1 MPEREDTRPIK
12 VEVRNLTK
20 RFGDLLVLDNMSFNI
35 RKGEF
40 VCVVGPTGCGKTTFL
55 NCLTRIHM
63 PSEGDL
69 YIDGV
74 PADPRKHNI
83 SFVFQEPS
91 ALPWLTV
98 EDNLA
103 YGLKIKR
110 IPKAEIDRRVAQILD
125 LMGLWEFRKAYPGEL
140 SVSAEQRIIIGRSF
154 AMQPDLLLM
163 DEPYGQMDVKMRFYL
178 EDEVIRLW
186 KELGSTVVFITH
198 NIEEAVYLAER
209 VLILSNKPAKIKEE
223 VRIDLP
229 RPRNITSSRFIE
241 YRNYITDKINGGR
254 DMESGRLN
262 GKTAIV
268 TGGARGIGFGIASRY
283 ADEGA
288 RVVIADVLEEEGRK
302 AAMDIGPTAEFY
314 QINLRDR
321 GQIFAMADYVHETY
335 GHIDILVNC
344 AGVARPC
351 PTLKLAEEVLDEVI
365 DINMKAPL
373 FCCQAVG
380 AYMRRDGGGSIV
392 NISSGNTRMIN
403 VGRVPY
409 GITKGAVNLLTEQLG
424 AEWALYNIKVNA
436 IAPGWIRTE
445 MVEKPLKSGILD
457 EEAILSVS
465 PVGRFGKTEEI
476 ASLASFLACK
486 ESDYIVGQVI
496 FADGGWSL
504 GIMPHALDYIRE
516 NEED

>member
-1 MPEREDTRPIK
+1 
-12 VEVRNLTK
+12 
-20 RFGDLLVLDNMSFNI
+20 
-35 RKGEF
+35 
-40 VCVVGPTGCGKTTFL
+40 
-55 NCLTRIHM
+55 
-63 PSEGDL
+63 
-69 YIDGV
+69 
-74 PADPRKHNI
+74 
-83 SFVFQEPS
+83 
-91 ALPWLTV
+91 
-98 EDNLA
+98 
-103 YGLKIKR
+103 
-110 IPKAEIDRRVAQILD
+110 
-125 LMGLWEFRKAYPGEL
+125 
-140 SVSAEQRIIIGRSF
+140 
-154 AMQPDLLLM
+154 
-163 DEPYGQMDVKMRFYL
+163 
-178 EDEVIRLW
+178 
-186 KELGSTVVFITH
+186 
-198 NIEEAVYLAER
+198 
-209 VLILSNKPAKIKEE
+209 
-223 VRIDLP
+223 
-229 RPRNITSSRFIE
+229 
-241 YRNYITDKINGGR
+241 
-254 DMESGRLN
+254 MESGRLN

-302 AAMDIGPTAEFY
+302 AAMDIGPMAEFY

-351 PTLKLAEEVLDEVI
+351 PTLKLAEKVLDEVI

-380 AYMRRDGGGSIV
+380 AYMRQDGGGSIV

-476 ASLASFLACK
+476 ASLACFLACK
-486 ESDYIVGQVI
+486 DSDYIVGQVI

>member
-1 MPEREDTRPIK
+1 
-12 VEVRNLTK
+12 
-20 RFGDLLVLDNMSFNI
+20 
-35 RKGEF
+35 
-40 VCVVGPTGCGKTTFL
+40 
-55 NCLTRIHM
+55 
-63 PSEGDL
+63 
-69 YIDGV
+69 
-74 PADPRKHNI
+74 
-83 SFVFQEPS
+83 
-91 ALPWLTV
+91 
-98 EDNLA
+98 
-103 YGLKIKR
+103 
-110 IPKAEIDRRVAQILD
+110 
-125 LMGLWEFRKAYPGEL
+125 
-140 SVSAEQRIIIGRSF
+140 
-154 AMQPDLLLM
+154 
-163 DEPYGQMDVKMRFYL
+163 
-178 EDEVIRLW
+178 
-186 KELGSTVVFITH
+186 
-198 NIEEAVYLAER
+198 
-209 VLILSNKPAKIKEE
+209 
-223 VRIDLP
+223 
-229 RPRNITSSRFIE
+229 
-241 YRNYITDKINGGR
+241 
-254 DMESGRLN
+254 MESGRLN

-302 AAMDIGPTAEFY
+302 AAMDIGPMAEFY

-321 GQIFAMADYVHETY
+321 GQIFAMADYVHESY

-344 AGVARPC
+344 AGVAR

-380 AYMRRDGGGSIV
+380 AYMRQDGGGSIV